1 MRIGYIG
8 LGAMGGALARHLIGK
23 FPLSVFDLNQ
33 KAVDSFVELGA
44 TAAATPAELAR
55 NSDVVLLCLP
65 RSSDVQAVLFGP
77 DGAAAGLSAGKIV
90 VDQTSGVPAETRGF
104 AQQLEEMG
112 VSLFDAPVSGA
123 MATAI
128 AGTISIIA
136 SGPEAAFQKAL
147 PVLQSISPNVFYC
160 GERVG
165 NGQTMKTVNNM
176 MNVSCRLA
184 TLEVVAMGRKLG
196 LPLERMTDAIN
207 ATTARNYTSQG
218 MLPAIAEGRQSTK
231 FWLALQVKDIHQA
244 IALAADQKVPMPIG
258 AAARSILQI
267 GLNSLGKDAQLEQ
280 MIGVIES
287 MADTKFVGGATTA
300 ESLEAK

>member
-1 MRIGYIG
+1 MQVGYIG

-23 FPLSVFDLNQ
+23 FPLSVFDLNRN
-33 KAVDSFVELGA
+33 AVDAFVELGA

-65 RSSDVQAVLFGP
+65 RSSDVEAVLFGP
-77 DGAAAGLSAGKIV
+77 DGVAQGLSPGKIV
-90 VDQTSGVPAETRGF
+90 VDQTSGVPAQTREF
-104 AQQLEEMG
+104 ARKLADLG
-112 VSLFDAPVSGA
+112 VPLFDAPVSGA

-136 SGPEAAFQKAL
+136 SGPHEAFHTAL
-147 PVLQSISPNVFYC
+147 PILQSISPNVFHC

-184 TLEVVAMGRKLG
+184 TLEVVAMGRKFG
-196 LPLERMTDAIN
+196 LPLEVMTEAIN

-218 MLPAIAEGRQSTK
+218 MLPAIAEGRKSTK

-244 IALAADQKVPMPIG
+244 IGLAAEQRVPMPIG
-258 AAARSILQI
+258 GAARSILQI
-267 GLNSLGKDAQLEQ
+267 GLNSLGKDAELEQ

-287 MADTKFVGGATTA
+287 MAGTKFVDTATNVT
-300 ESLEAK
+300 SLEAK

>member
-8 LGAMGGALARHLIGK
+8 LGAMGGALARHLVGK

-33 KAVDSFVELGA
+33 AAVESFVALGA

-55 NSDVVLLCLP
+55 KSDVVLLCLP
-65 RSSDVQAVLFGP
+65 RSSDVAAVLFGS
-77 DGAAAGLSAGKIV
+77 DGVVEGLSAGKIV
-90 VDQTSGVPAETRGF
+90 VDQTSGVPAETLGF
-104 AQQLEEMG
+104 ARQLEEMN

-136 SGPEAAFQKAL
+136 SGPHAAFQKAL
-147 PVLQSISPNVFYC
+147 PVLQAISPNVFHC

-184 TLEVVAMGRKLG
+184 TLEVVAMGRKVG
-196 LPLERMTDAIN
+196 LSLEVMTEAIN

-244 IALAADQKVPMPIG
+244 LGLAAEQKVPMPIG
-258 AAARSILQI
+258 GVARSILQI

-287 MADTKFVGGATTA
+287 MADTKFVDAPKTA
-300 ESLEAK
+300 ESQEVK

>member
-1 MRIGYIG
+1 
-8 LGAMGGALARHLIGK
+8 MGGALARHLIGK
-23 FPLSVFDLNQ
+23 YPLSVFDLNQ
-33 KAVDSFVELGA
+33 KAVEAFVELGA

-65 RSSDVQAVLFGP
+65 RSSDVHSVLFGP
-77 DGAAAGLSAGKIV
+77 DGAAEGLSPGKIF

-104 AQQLEEMG
+104 ARQLEDFG
-112 VSLFDAPVSGA
+112 VELFDAPVSGA

-136 SGPEAAFQKAL
+136 SGPQDAFEKTL
-147 PVLQSISPNVFYC
+147 PVLKSISPNVFHC

-184 TLEVVAMGRKLG
+184 TLEVVAMGRKFG
-196 LPLERMTDAIN
+196 LPLELMTEAIN

-244 IALAADQKVPMPIG
+244 IALAAEQKVPMPIG
-258 AAARSILQI
+258 GVARSILQI

-287 MADTKFVGGATTA
+287 MADTKFVGEPSASTSK
-300 ESLEAK
+300 EVK

>member
-1 MRIGYIG
+1 
-8 LGAMGGALARHLIGK
+8 
-23 FPLSVFDLNQ
+23 VFDLNRT
-33 KAVDSFVELGA
+33 AVDSFVELGA
-44 TAAATPAELAR
+44 TSAATPAELAK
-55 NSDVVLLCLP
+55 NSDVILLCLP
-65 RSSDVQAVLFGP
+65 RSSDVEAVLFGP
-77 DGAAAGLSAGKIV
+77 NGAAEGLSAGKIV

-104 AQQLEEMG
+104 AHRLAEMG
-112 VSLFDAPVSGA
+112 VPLFDAPVSGA

-136 SGPEAAFQKAL
+136 SGPQDAFQQVL
-147 PVLQSISPNVFYC
+147 PVLQSISPNVFHC

-184 TLEVVAMGRKLG
+184 TLEVVAMGRKFG
-196 LPLERMTDAIN
+196 LPLELMTEAIN

-244 IALAADQKVPMPIG
+244 IGLAAEQKVPMPIG
-258 AAARSILQI
+258 SAARSILQI
-267 GLNSLGKDAQLEQ
+267 GLNTLGKDAQLEQ

-287 MADTKFVGGATTA
+287 MADTTFVDAPKNVELG
-300 ESLEAK
+300 EEK